1 MSKFFSRNCLFL
13 QNSYSEKGLTTERTN
28 DTVENSNIG
37 SFHVEYE
44 NSRVTLSYLNQSTMI
59 MCEYRINEC
68 NELWQNS
75 S

>member
-1 MSKFFSRNCLFL
+1 MSKFYSRDCHFL
-13 QNSYSEKGLTTERTN
+13 QNSYEEKGSSIDKTK
-28 DTVENSNIG
+28 DTLENSTIE

-44 NSRVTLSYLNQSTMI
+44 NSRVTLSFLNQSA

-75 S
+75 L